1 MMLNH
6 ARTAKTMAYRSMQI
20 IPISRIE
27 EELDCSRT
35 IHSTEEL
42 VAQRLTLL
50 GVTLAT
56 AESCSGGRIASRI
69 TSLAGCSEFFLGG
82 IVAYANSAKQ
92 DLLGVRKETLE
103 ECGAVSEATVVEM
116 VRGAQKAFG
125 ATCAVATSGIAGPE
139 GGTPS
144 KPVGTIWMA
153 AAYGEYILTYLQT
166 GNQGRAENSNN
177 AAVNALKLLLMA
189 VKRETI
195 L

>member
-1 MMLNH
+1 
-6 ARTAKTMAYRSMQI
+6 MQI

-27 EELDCSRT
+27 EDLDSSRT
-35 IHSTEEL
+35 NHSTEEL

-125 ATCAVATSGIAGPE
+125 AICAVATSGIAGPE

-153 AAYGEYILTYLQT
+153 AAYGERILTYLQT
-166 GNQGRAENSNN
+166 GDQGRAKNSDE

-189 VKRETI
+189 AKG
-195 L
+195 